1 MATTVPS
8 ADKLTE
14 YPLWSPTASPS
25 ISAPRCV
32 HADPNVVVS
41 APGGVTI
48 TLTADAIVEDDVV
61 ALLEFKH
68 AT

>member
-1 MATTVPS
+1 LPS
-8 ADKLTE
+8 
-14 YPLWSPTASPS
+14 Y
-25 ISAPRCV
+25 
-32 HADPNVVVS
+32 VVVS